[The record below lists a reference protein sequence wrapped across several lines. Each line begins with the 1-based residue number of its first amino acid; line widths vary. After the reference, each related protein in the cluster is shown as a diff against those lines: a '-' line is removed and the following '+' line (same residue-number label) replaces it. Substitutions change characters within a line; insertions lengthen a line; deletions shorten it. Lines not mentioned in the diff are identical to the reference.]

1 VIESLGE
8 KSLTW
13 ILLVRKIF
21 LPEEVNMDLDKATV
35 NLSEILADYVDGE
48 PGKNPVSG
56 STRPLADMQGFESDF
71 IPEVVRRLAR
81 EVFGEPLP
89 KGTRVKNIFVEKG
102 RKLTVKEIAKKFLS
116 NYAPKGVK
124 V

>member
-1 VIESLGE
+1 MDPNKVSVKLGE
-8 KSLTW
+8 
-13 ILLVRKIF
+13 ILK
-21 LPEEVNMDLDKATV
+21 
-35 NLSEILADYVDGE
+35 DYVDGE
-48 PGKNPVSG
+48 AGKKPVNG
-56 STRPLADMQGFESDF
+56 DTRPLGDMQGFESDF

-102 RKLTVKEIAKKFLS
+102 RKLTVNEIAKKFLS
-116 NYAPKGVK
+116 NYSPKGVK

>member
-1 VIESLGE
+1 
-8 KSLTW
+8 
-13 ILLVRKIF
+13 
-21 LPEEVNMDLDKATV
+21 MDPDKVATKLAGVLKDYLDGPA
-35 NLSEILADYVDGE
+35 
-48 PGKNPVSG
+48 GKNPING
-56 STRPLADMQGFESDF
+56 DTRPLADMQGFESDF

-89 KGTRVKNIFVEKG
+89 KGTRVKNIFVDKG

-116 NYAPKGVK
+116 NYAPRGVK

>member
-1 VIESLGE
+1 MDNH
-8 KSLTW
+8 
-13 ILLVRKIF
+13 
-21 LPEEVNMDLDKATV
+21 EVTDK
-35 NLSEILADYVDGE
+35 LSEILEDYTNGE
-48 PGKNPVSG
+48 PGKSPING
-56 STRPLADMQGFESDF
+56 DTKPLDDVKGFESDF

-102 RKLTVKEIAKKFLS
+102 RKLTVKEIARKFLS

-124 V
+124 A

>member
-1 VIESLGE
+1 
-8 KSLTW
+8 
-13 ILLVRKIF
+13 VRKIF
-21 LPEEVNMDLDKATV
+21 LPEEVNMDPDKVSAK
-35 NLSEILADYVDGE
+35 LSEILAEYVEEE
-48 PGKNPVSG
+48 PGKNPVNVN
-56 STRPLADMQGFESDF
+56 TRPLEDMKGFESDF

-102 RKLTVKEIAKKFLS
+102 RKLTVKEIAKKLLT

>member
-1 VIESLGE
+1 MTIDDVTTKLSDLLGDYQDEAE
-8 KSLTW
+8 K
-13 ILLVRKIF
+13 
-21 LPEEVNMDLDKATV
+21 
-35 NLSEILADYVDGE
+35 
-48 PGKNPVSG
+48 GKKPIG
-56 STRPLADMQGFESDF
+56 GDTRPLDDMMGFESDF

>member
-1 VIESLGE
+1 MDPDNVAAKLAG
-8 KSLTW
+8 
-13 ILLVRKIF
+13 ILR
-21 LPEEVNMDLDKATV
+21 DYLDGPAGKKP
-35 NLSEILADYVDGE
+35 IDGD
-48 PGKNPVSG
+48 
-56 STRPLADMQGFESDF
+56 TCPLEDMNGFESDF

-102 RKLTVKEIAKKFLS
+102 RKLTVKEIAKKFLN

-124 V
+124 A

>member
-1 VIESLGE
+1 MDSVAVTEKLIE
-8 KSLTW
+8 
-13 ILLVRKIF
+13 LLK
-21 LPEEVNMDLDKATV
+21 DYLDGDTGKAP
-35 NLSEILADYVDGE
+35 IDGD
-48 PGKNPVSG
+48 
-56 STRPLADMQGFESDF
+56 TRPLEDMKGFESDF

-102 RKLTVKEIAKKFLS
+102 RKLSVKEIAKKFLS

-124 V
+124 A